1 MLLRDSLHTAG
12 FIDELNSQ
20 AMLQIQ
26 LLPTALSELFV
37 SASVSGYLTLA
48 DRYGLMA
55 ALLEESLLDE
65 ERIAID
71 RLLHA
76 VSRGRI
82 SVVDELSILRQV
94 DAIPLSK

>member
-1 MLLRDSLHTAG
+1 MLK
-12 FIDELNSQ
+12 
-20 AMLQIQ
+20 IQ

-37 SASVSGYLTLA
+37 SASISGSLTLA

-71 RLLHA
+71 RLLRA
-76 VSRGRI
+76 VIRGRI
-82 SVVDELSILRQV
+82 SVVDEISIVR
-94 DAIPLSK
+94 